1 MQIEWHKE
9 YPEINFFLSFPE
21 IQFWSLNKAMS
32 EGIEKFGTSQACK
45 KRKKVKVSRYRPG
58 VAQRVGKDVALLL
71 HDRGTRRR

>member
-1 MQIEWHKE
+1 
-9 YPEINFFLSFPE
+9 
-21 IQFWSLNKAMS
+21 MS